1 MRDLIIG
8 YVFIFASLIGFL
20 VSLFQRNRRLQKR
33 VQDLKEELRDSNSRF

>member
-20 VSLFQRNRRLQKR
+20 VSLIQRNRRLQKR